1 MSSPEY
7 SNSIF
12 WIEVEK
18 IKPNPY
24 QPRRD
29 FDEEKLRELA
39 DSVRQYGILQPLVV
53 SRKEVTKEDGGLAVE
68 YELIAGER
76 RLRASRI
83 AGLSQVPVIIRV
95 GDDSKMKLE
104 LAIIENIQREDLNPV
119 DRARAFDRLV
129 NEFNFKHTEIAK
141 KIGKSREYVSNSIRL
156 INLPEIILAALSEG
170 KITEGHSRPL
180 MMLSDRQEEQIK
192 LFEEVLLK
200 KMTVREA
207 EGVARRIAQDRVRKK
222 DRMFDADIIALEEN
236 LTETLGTRVQINKR
250 ENGGKITIDFFSDS
264 DLEMIVNLI
273 KAKNESR
280 SDEFRLTSES
290 PSTRLDNSVASAGDK
305 ESSETLSV
313 EGATIDDRSKEEKK
327 KEEEELYNIKNFS
340 L

>member
-1 MSSPEY
+1 MSSQPY

-12 WIEVEK
+12 WIEVDK

-24 QPRRD
+24 QPRRE
-29 FDEEKLRELA
+29 FDEEKLKELA
-39 DSVRQYGILQPLVV
+39 GSVRQYGILQPLVV
-53 SRKEVTKEDGGLAVE
+53 TRREVAKEDGGLAVE

-76 RLRASRI
+76 RLRASKI
-83 AGLSQVPVIIRV
+83 AGLAQVPVLIRV
-95 GDDSKMKLE
+95 GDDSKTKLE

-119 DRARAFDRLV
+119 DRARAFDRLIK
-129 NEFNFKHTEIAK
+129 EFNFKHTEIAK
-141 KIGKSREYVSNSIRL
+141 KIGKSREYVSNSVRL
-156 INLPEIILAALSEG
+156 INLSEEILAALSEG

-180 MMLSDRQEEQIK
+180 MMLSDRLEDQKK
-192 LFEEVLLK
+192 LFDEILQK
-200 KMTVREA
+200 RMTVREA

-273 KAKNESR
+273 KSKNEPRESAAG
-280 SDEFRLTSES
+280 EAPKVLTSLGES
-290 PSTRLDNSVASAGDK
+290 TPTLADEKPEFQSAAP
-305 ESSETLSV
+305 V
-313 EGATIDDRSKEEKK
+313 DDRSKEEIK
-327 KEEEELYNIKNFS
+327 KEEEDLYNIKNFS
-340 L
+340 I

>member
-1 MSSPEY
+1 MSSSTY

-29 FDEEKLRELA
+29 FDEEKLKELA

-53 SRKEVTKEDGGLAVE
+53 TRKEVAKEDGGLAVE

-76 RLRASRI
+76 RLRAAKI
-83 AGLSQVPVIIRV
+83 AGLLQVPVIIRV

-180 MMLSDRQEEQIK
+180 MMLSDRQEEQQK
-192 LFEEVLLK
+192 LFDEILLK
-200 KMTVREA
+200 RMTVREA

-273 KAKNESR
+273 KGKNELQTNGTGEKIENLPPER
-280 SDEFRLTSES
+280 EGGETNGEII
-290 PSTRLDNSVASAGDK
+290 K
-305 ESSETLSV
+305 ERATVPGETAPL
-313 EGATIDDRSKEEKK
+313 DDRSKEEIK
-327 KEEEELYNIKNFS
+327 KEEEDLYNIKNFS